1 MEINNIDKKLEA
13 RIARLERMNL
23 QRNLMQLSNER

>member
-13 RIARLERMNL
+13 RIERLERMNL